1 MSKHFII
8 ISIVMALFISPVS
21 AQNDL
26 DSLVNKLNKPQKEF
40 VSGTFEGTRV
50 INLQTIEKAGSHNLQ
65 LMIQHRFGAFN
76 GGAYQFFGLDQA
88 TMRIGFE
95 YGINH
100 LLAVG
105 LGRSTLDKNYDT
117 YAKLSLLRQST
128 GPKSFPLSV
137 SYFGSI
143 ALQTLKSS
151 DSAIKLNFSTRMAFT
166 HQLIIASKINSRL
179 SVEIV
184 PTFIHK
190 NLVQGINDRNDFY
203 AVGFGARWRFA
214 KRSSF
219 NIEYIYRILPK
230 DKTAPSYA
238 DYYNSFSVGFDIA
251 TGGHVFQLH
260 LTNSLPMIEK
270 GFITETN
277 EKWSNGGIHLGF
289 NLSRDF
295 SFGKKS

>member
-1 MSKHFII
+1 MS
-8 ISIVMALFISPVS
+8 LFISPLS
-21 AQNDL
+21 AQSDL
-26 DSLVNKLNKPQKEF
+26 DSLVGKLNKPQKEL

-50 INLQTIEKAGSHNLQ
+50 VNLQTVEKAGPHNLQ
-65 LMIQHRFGAFN
+65 LMIQHRFGPFN

-88 TMRIGFE
+88 TMRIGLE
-95 YGINH
+95 YGISP

-105 LGRSTLDKNYDT
+105 VGRSTLNKIYDF
-117 YAKLSLLRQST
+117 YGKLSLLRQST
-128 GPKSFPLSV
+128 GPASFPVSV

-143 ALQTLKSS
+143 TLQTLTWS
-151 DSAIKLNFSTRMAFT
+151 DIAVKIHFSLRMVFT
-166 HQLIIASKINSRL
+166 HQLIIASKINNRL

-184 PTFIHK
+184 PTFLHK
-190 NLVQGINDRNDFY
+190 NLVQAINDKNDFY

-219 NIEYIYRILPK
+219 NVEYIYRIPPK
-230 DKTAPSYA
+230 DRTAPSYA
-238 DYYNSFSVGFDIA
+238 AYYNSFSVGFDIA

-270 GFITETN
+270 GFITET
-277 EKWSNGGIHLGF
+277 EERWGNGGIHLGF

-295 SFGKKS
+295 SFGKKNSKSSW